1 MRDLLAKLRPG
12 LRREFRARLVTSSSV
27 GRPVVLSVG
36 SRSIGLH
43 WPDVASGEEI
53 EILMDGMF
61 VENHPSLMA
70 PPTEIPFAAIER
82 WGPGSPPNVRW
93 RLHPGDAPDAPPAR
107 VLAIVTRD
115 LDYRF
120 LFPDE
125 KTARAADAAVT
136 EAIRAAGYALT

>member
-1 MRDLLAKLRPG
+1 VRDLLAKLRPRRG
-12 LRREFRARLVTSSSV
+12 LEFAAVLIASKSV
-27 GRPVVLSVG
+27 GRPVVLAVG
-36 SRSIGLH
+36 SRSIGLL
-43 WPDVASGEEI
+43 WPDVVPGEEI

-61 VENHPSLMA
+61 VENHPSLM
-70 PPTEIPFAAIER
+70 PPPIEIPFAAIDR
-82 WGPGSPPNVRW
+82 WGPSSPPNVRW
-93 RLHPGDAPDAPPAR
+93 RLRPNDAPDAPPAR

-125 KTARAADAAVT
+125 KTALAADAAVT

>member
-1 MRDLLAKLRPG
+1 MRDRLAKLRP
-12 LRREFRARLVTSSSV
+12 RRSPEFAALLIASKSG
-27 GRPVVLSVG
+27 GRTVVLSVG
-36 SRSIGLH
+36 SRSVGLR

-70 PPTEIPFAAIER
+70 PPTEIPFAEIER
-82 WGPGSPPNVRW
+82 WGPSSPPNVRW
-93 RLHPGDAPDAPPAR
+93 QLRPGDAPDAPPAR
-107 VLAIVTRD
+107 VLAIVTHD

>member
-12 LRREFRARLVTSSSV
+12 LRREFNARLITSGSA

-43 WPDVASGEEI
+43 WPDVASGEAI
-53 EILMDGMF
+53 EILADGIF
-61 VENHPSLMA
+61 VENHPLLVA
-70 PPTEIPFAAIER
+70 PPTEIEFAAIER
-82 WGPGSPPNVRW
+82 WGPSSPPNIRW
-93 RLHPGDAPDAPPAR
+93 RLRPSDEPDAPPGR
-107 VLAIVTRD
+107 ILAIVTRD

-125 KTARAADAAVT
+125 KTARAADDAVT
-136 EAIRAAGYALT
+136 RAIRAAGYTLP